1 MIENGPIVEV
11 AQWTILSD
19 CAKSVSSRSP
29 YTSGHFASRGGL
41 TQMGGRASEALP

>member
-1 MIENGPIVEV
+1 VIENGPIVEV